1 MGALCMGK
9 GQSCRWGRL
18 PNGYEVLVVMDAIGA
33 NERNHS
39 HNLKPLRNM
48 QVCKCLKALKL
59 IGNEIEELQGEDG

>member
-1 MGALCMGK
+1 
-9 GQSCRWGRL
+9 L

-39 HNLKPLRNM
+39 HKLKPLRNM